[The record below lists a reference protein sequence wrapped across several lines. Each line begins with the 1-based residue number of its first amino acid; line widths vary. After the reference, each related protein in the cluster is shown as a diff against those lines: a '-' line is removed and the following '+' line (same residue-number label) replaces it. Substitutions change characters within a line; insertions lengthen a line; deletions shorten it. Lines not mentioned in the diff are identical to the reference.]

1 MTLDTVANDEP
12 KAWVF
17 YEDESRTKVR
27 FVLTDPARVQA
38 WASAHKGPIVP
49 LYERRE
55 ECGES
60 SA

>member
-1 MTLDTVANDEP
+1 MAKDQP

-27 FVLTDPARVQA
+27 FVLTDPSRVQA
-38 WASAHKGPIVP
+38 WAKAHKGPIVP

-55 ECGES
+55 KCGES

>member
-1 MTLDTVANDEP
+1 MTNDQP

-49 LYERRE
+49 LYEKSD
-55 ECGES
+55 ES
-60 SA
+60 SD